1 MNQVETLA
9 PAESGGGEGPLTR
22 EQRRNAV
29 EAIYATGH
37 WLLGEGRP
45 KDAARVLHA
54 MALLAHADERC
65 WLALGACHQAMG
77 QPLIALEMY
86 GIGRV
91 LAKPS
96 VRCEVARVRVL
107 RVLGR
112 DDDARM
118 ALEQATTTAETVD
131 DPVLRELVRAESEEP

>member
-1 MNQVETLA
+1 MNDATTLA
-9 PAESGGGEGPLTR
+9 PADSGGGGGPLTR
-22 EQRRNAV
+22 EQRRNAI

-54 MALLAHADERC
+54 MALLAPADERC

-77 QPLIALEMY
+77 QPLVALEMY

-107 RVLGR
+107 RVLER
-112 DDDARM
+112 EDDARI
-118 ALEQATTTAETVD
+118 ALEQAVTTAEAVD
-131 DPVLRELVRAESEEP
+131 DPVLSELVRAETEEP